1 VSPLIADPD
10 AEVRL
15 TLVTHIDQLSPD
27 RELLRTALGDDD
39 PRVSS
44 AARRTLDRLESYE
57 V

>member
-44 AARRTLDRLESYE
+44 AARQTLDRLESYE